1 MRRPDGRPRSLLSGQ
16 GVVDEFDTSGNLIQR
31 LITGSMLAASWG
43 ITPAPAGFGGDLLV
57 GNFSFVASEINAFNP
72 TTGAFLGTIP
82 IDNGAGNTPGGL
94 WALDF
99 GNGVTGNSNT
109 LYFNS
114 GINGERDGLFA
125 AIVVPEPATLA
136 LFGIGLA
143 GLGVTRRKERQE

>member
-1 MRRPDGRPRSLLSGQ
+1 M
-16 GVVDEFDTSGNLIQR
+16 
-31 LITGSMLAASWG
+31 
-43 ITPAPAGFGGDLLV
+43 V

-72 TTGAFLGTIP
+72 ITGAFLGTIP

-125 AIVVPEPATLA
+125 AIVVEPATLA
-136 LFGIGLA
+136 LLGVGLA